1 MLQDN
6 NLHTFFSVVKRALLQ
21 IISFHFPS
29 REREKKTEAVMQIGK
44 YSFPVAA
51 SHREMET
58 ATAQIFF

>member
-21 IISFHFPS
+21 IILPYSV
-29 REREKKTEAVMQIGK
+29 EREKKTEAVMQIGK